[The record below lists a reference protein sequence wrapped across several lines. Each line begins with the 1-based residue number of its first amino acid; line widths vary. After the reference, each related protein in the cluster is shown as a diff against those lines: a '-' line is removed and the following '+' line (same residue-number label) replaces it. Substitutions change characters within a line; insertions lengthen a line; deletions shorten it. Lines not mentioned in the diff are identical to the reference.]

1 MVSEKHKN
9 LKVSMRFTQKN
20 LYKKTNEKK
29 REGSIIQGIGVWWCQ
44 KNKKSE
50 GVYEVHTQKL
60 IYKDK

>member
-1 MVSEKHKN
+1 
-9 LKVSMRFTQKN
+9 MRFTQKN